1 MSRRLSSVGV
11 NEVDGRVRRWIV
23 KSPIDVTN
31 ERVTQLEAE
40 VNALKQQIVSLMAR
54 QTQID
59 ALIDAGALCPHSSSS
74 SSSSSARSDTVR

>member
-23 KSPIDVTN
+23 KSPIEVTN

-40 VNALKQQIVSLMAR
+40 VTALKQQIVSLVAR

-59 ALIDAGALCPHSSSS
+59 ALIDAGALRPH
-74 SSSSSARSDTVR
+74 SSSARSDTVR